1 MFYSNSKKY
10 HVGLSVR
17 NLLQWYMVDQ
27 RPSGSVTET
36 DSGSHARIYVQIM
49 LHNDAHCDPNIVA
62 QMDAHYDLLQGQ
74 TPPISLSTFD
84 LSHYLEKP
92 NLSNHCQYICFQY
105 FRGGFPTRVV

>member
-1 MFYSNSKKY
+1 
-10 HVGLSVR
+10 
-17 NLLQWYMVDQ
+17 MVDQ

-74 TPPISLSTFD
+74 TPPISLLTFD
-84 LSHYLEKP
+84 LSHYLESRYVKTKFMQSMP
-92 NLSNHCQYICFQY
+92 IYI
-105 FRGGFPTRVV
+105 FPIF